1 MSDASQ
7 GQIITFYSYKGGTGR
22 TMALANVAWILA
34 SNGKRVL
41 AVDWDL
47 ESPGLHKFFHPF
59 LDESTVSATPGVIE
73 IINDYASAA
82 VDPGPRGDDWH
93 LEFAQVERHAV
104 SLEWAFPEGGKLDF
118 LSAGRQNRDYS
129 AAVCSLD
136 WDNFYDRLGGG
147 RFFRAMREDMKQ
159 KYDYVL
165 IDSRTGLSDV
175 ADICTIELPDVLTI
189 CFTLSDQSIEG
200 AASVARQIS
209 GRYRDRNIRV
219 LPVPMRIEDGEKEKL
234 DVGRLLARM
243 KFEGF
248 PAGMTPE
255 TSAMYWASVEVP
267 YKPFYAFEE
276 TLATFG
282 DDPGS
287 PASLLSSFERITD
300 SVTAGQIT
308 AMRPIAEDLRL
319 QYKDA
324 YTRRQPASSP
334 QVYLSY
340 VPEDR
345 MWADWIEAVLTR
357 AGFRVLPRSTV
368 MTAGAGDG
376 DVRGSIQAERE
387 LQVAPRAI
395 AVLSSAYLHSPDA
408 RSIWKT
414 LSSADATDTHRQLI
428 PVRISE
434 VRVTEPFNE
443 HPVVDLARMDAAQAT
458 AKLLWALDRPVQPLG
473 GAGKSA
479 EEPRFPGAI
488 PPTWNVPARNADFT
502 GRGAT
507 LELLRDKLAGGG
519 RAVVVAQALYG
530 LGGVGKTQLAL
541 EYAHRFMADYD
552 LVWWVPSERAE
563 ETSAALADL
572 ARKLGLKVSDNV
584 AEAAEAALEELRRDT
599 TPHWLLIFD
608 NADDPKQLEPYL
620 PTGSGHVLITSR
632 NQAWS
637 HSAEPLE
644 VDVFTRDESVGHLLR
659 HVPELDVAD
668 AKQVADALGHL
679 PLAVEQASAWLEQT
693 GMPARVYVEQ
703 LMTQSTRILA
713 LNQPSDYPMPVVAT
727 WNLSFDRLKQR
738 SPAAV
743 RLLQLCAFFSPGPI
757 SMDLLYSDE
766 MNESLLP
773 FDETLSEKLML
784 GRVIRDISRFALVKV
799 DQGSNSLQIHR
810 LVQAVIRSQMTDEEQ
825 VEARHEVHKIL
836 TGARPRQGETDDP
849 ANWSTYDIIW
859 PHLGTSIAEECDD
872 PRTRQLLI
880 DWVRYQ
886 WKHGEFEAGLALARR
901 LEVLWA
907 HRLGPDHQQTLHLQ
921 FHIANVLRS
930 QGRFGEARDL
940 DTYVLER
947 QRAVLGPDHPHSLM
961 TANGLGADLR
971 ALGDFQ
977 ESLASDRETY
987 ESFKEQFG
995 EDYPRTLIAAHNLG
1009 CSLRLVGDCFTARRL
1024 DEETLDRQRQ
1034 VLGRE
1039 HPSTLQSV
1047 ASLALDLR
1055 AAGAFRE
1062 SVDLLRDTWAKYRE
1076 VLGDDMTDTLRTAAS
1091 LAVSLRKAGE
1101 QAEAMNLAQ
1110 DTYERYKRRYGSG
1123 APDALSCALNLA
1135 CDYAATGDMPRA
1147 LQLVSEVKAANQA
1160 DLGDNHP
1167 NTLVA
1172 VNNLACYL
1180 RSIGRLPE
1188 AFALTDDTL
1197 GRMRRKLGENHPLT
1211 LSCAVNLANCRGD
1224 SGDTESA
1231 EALEQQTV
1239 GLLREVLGRDHPDTL
1254 VCQANLSV
1262 TLRQAGRDHDAEE
1275 LRGRILADLTRIL
1288 GASHPDSTQL
1298 HEWQRI
1304 NRDLEPQQI

>member
-1 MSDASQ
+1 MSESSH
-7 GQIITFYSYKGGTGR
+7 GQIVTFYSYKGGTGR

-34 SNGKRVL
+34 SSGKRVL

-59 LDESTVSATPGVIE
+59 LDESTLSATKGVIE
-73 IINDYASAA
+73 IINDYATAALDSA
-82 VDPGPRGDDWH
+82 PRNGDWH
-93 LEFAQVERHAV
+93 SEYAQVERHAV
-104 SLEWAFPEGGKLDF
+104 SLEWRFPEDGKLDF

-147 RFFRAMREDMKQ
+147 QFFRAMREDMKQ

-175 ADICTIELPDVLTI
+175 ADICTIELPDILTI

-200 AASVARQIS
+200 AANVARQIT

-234 DVGRLLARM
+234 DIGRALARM

-248 PAGMTPE
+248 PAGMTQE
-255 TSAMYWASVEVP
+255 SSALYWAAVEVP

-282 DDPGS
+282 DDPGA

-300 SVTAGQIT
+300 SVTGGQVT

-319 QYKDA
+319 QYKEA
-324 YTRRQPASSP
+324 FARRQPTAST

-340 VPEDR
+340 APEDR
-345 MWADWIEAVLTR
+345 IWADWIEAVLTR

-368 MTAGAGDG
+368 TTAATSHGDT
-376 DVRGSIQAERE
+376 RGSIQAERE
-387 LQVAPRAI
+387 LQMAPRAI
-395 AVLSSAYLHSPDA
+395 AVLSSAYLHSIDA
-408 RSIWKT
+408 RSIWKA
-414 LSSADATDTHRQLI
+414 LSAGDAAGTHRQLV
-428 PVRISE
+428 PVRVSD
-434 VRVTEPFNE
+434 VRITEPFAD
-443 HPVVDLARMDAAQAT
+443 HPIVDLARMDAAQAT
-458 AKLLWALDRPVQPLG
+458 ARLLWALDRPMQLSG
-473 GAGKSA
+473 SMGTQA
-479 EEPRFPGAI
+479 EEPRFPGTI
-488 PPTWNVPARNADFT
+488 PPIWSVPARNADFT

-519 RAVVVAQALYG
+519 VAVVVAQALYG

-563 ETSAALADL
+563 EITGALADL
-572 ARKLGLKVSDNV
+572 ARKMNLKVGDNV

-620 PTGSGHVLITSR
+620 PAGAGHVLITSR
-632 NQAWS
+632 NQAWT

-644 VDVFTRDESVGHLLR
+644 VDVFTRDESVTHLLR
-659 HVPELDVAD
+659 HVPELAM
-668 AKQVADALGHL
+668 AEAITVADALGHL

-693 GMPARVYVEQ
+693 GMPARAYVEQ
-703 LMTQSTRILA
+703 LATQSTRILA

-727 WNLSFDRLKQR
+727 WNLSFDRLKER

-773 FDETLSEKLML
+773 FDEALTEKLML

-825 VEARHEVHKIL
+825 IGARHEVHKIL
-836 TGARPRQGETDDP
+836 VGARPRQGETDDP

-859 PHLGTSIAEECDD
+859 PHLEPSQAEECDD

-880 DWVRYQ
+880 DLVRYQ
-886 WKHGEFEAGLALARR
+886 WKHGEYESCLSQGQR
-901 LEVLWA
+901 LENLWT
-907 HRLGPDHQQTLHLQ
+907 RQLGPDHQQTLHLQ
-921 FHIANVLRS
+921 FQIANVLRS
-930 QGRFGEARDL
+930 QGRFIEARDL

-947 QRAVLGPDHPHSLM
+947 QRAVLGADHPHALM

-971 ALGDFQ
+971 ALGEFQ
-977 ESLASDRETY
+977 QALASERETY

-995 EDYPRTLIAAHNLG
+995 EDYPRTLMAAHNLAS
-1009 CSLRLVGDCFTARRL
+1009 SLRLVGDCFAARAL
-1024 DEETLDRQRQ
+1024 DQETLDRQRR
-1034 VLGRE
+1034 VLGRD
-1039 HPSTLQSV
+1039 HPYTHSTA
-1047 ASLALDLR
+1047 ASLAHDMR
-1055 AAGAFRE
+1055 AAGAFRD
-1062 SVDLLRDTWAKYRE
+1062 SVDLLRVTWERYRE
-1076 VLGDDMTDTLRTAAS
+1076 VLGDDMLETLRTAAS

-1101 QAEAMNLAQ
+1101 QSDAMNLAQ
-1110 DTYERYKRRYGSG
+1110 DTYTRYKRRYGSD
-1123 APDALSCALNLA
+1123 APDTQSCALNLA
-1135 CDYAATGDMPRA
+1135 CDYAAVDDMPKA
-1147 LQLVSEVKAANQA
+1147 LELVTGVKAAHQA
-1160 DLGDNHP
+1160 SLGDDHP
-1167 NTLVA
+1167 NTMVA
-1172 VNNLACYL
+1172 ANNLACYL
-1180 RSIGRLPE
+1180 RCIGRLSE
-1188 AFALTDDTL
+1188 ALQLTDDTL
-1197 GRMRRKLGENHPLT
+1197 CRMQRKLGDDHPLT

-1224 SGDTESA
+1224 SGELEAA
-1231 EALEQQTV
+1231 EALERQTISR
-1239 GLLREVLGRDHPDTL
+1239 LRKTLGRDHPDTL
-1254 VCQANLSV
+1254 VCEANLAV
-1262 TLRQAGRDHDAEE
+1262 TLRQAGREKDAKE
-1275 LRGRILADLTRIL
+1275 LRTRIADDFSRVL
-1288 GASHPDSTQL
+1288 GAGHPDATQL
-1298 HEWQRI
+1298 HKWQRI

>member
-1 MSDASQ
+1 MSESDQ

-41 AVDWDL
+41 TVDWDL

-82 VDPGPRGDDWH
+82 LDPVARHGEWH
-93 LEFAQVERHAV
+93 LEYAHVERHAV
-104 SLEWAFPEGGKLDF
+104 SLEWVFPDGGKLDF

-147 RFFRAMREDMKQ
+147 RFFRAMRADMKQ

-200 AASVARQIS
+200 AANVARQIS

-234 DVGRLLARM
+234 DVGRSLARM

-255 TSAMYWASVEVP
+255 DSALYWGSVEVP

-300 SVTAGQIT
+300 ALTEGQIV
-308 AMRPIAEDLRL
+308 AMPPIAENLRL
-319 QYKDA
+319 QYKEA
-324 YTRRQPASSP
+324 YARRQPVSST
-334 QVYLSY
+334 QVYVSY

-368 MTAGAGDG
+368 TTAGLGDG
-376 DVRGSIQAERE
+376 EVRGSIQAERE
-387 LQVAPRAI
+387 VQAVPRAI

-414 LSSADATDTHRQLI
+414 LSAADAAGTHPQLI
-428 PVRISE
+428 PVRVSE
-434 VRVTEPFNE
+434 VRITEPFTDY
-443 HPVVDLARMDAAQAT
+443 PVVDLARMDAVQAT
-458 AKLLWALDRPVQPLG
+458 SKLLWALDRPAQLSGGLG
-473 GAGKSA
+473 TQA
-479 EEPRFPGAI
+479 EDPRFPGTI
-488 PPTWNVPARNADFT
+488 PPIWNVPARNADFT
-502 GRGAT
+502 GRGAM
-507 LELLRDKLAGGG
+507 LELLRDKLAGQGM
-519 RAVVVAQALYG
+519 AIVVAQALYG

-563 ETSAALADL
+563 ETSSALAEL
-572 ARKLGLKVSDNV
+572 ARKIGLKVGDNV

-599 TPHWLLIFD
+599 SPHWLLIFD
-608 NADDPKQLEPYL
+608 NADDPKQLEPFL
-620 PTGSGHVLITSR
+620 PGGAGHVLITSR
-632 NQAWS
+632 NQAWT

-644 VDVFTRDESVGHLLR
+644 VDVFTRDESVAHLLR
-659 HVPELDVAD
+659 HVPALDMAD
-668 AKQVADALGHL
+668 AKRVADALGHL

-693 GMPARVYVEQ
+693 GMPAKAYVEQ
-703 LMTQSTRILA
+703 LATQSTRILA
-713 LNQPSDYPMPVVAT
+713 LNQPPDYPMPVVAT
-727 WNLSFDRLKQR
+727 WNLSFDRLRER

-743 RLLQLCAFFSPGPI
+743 RLLQLCAFFSPQPI

-766 MNESLLP
+766 MNESLLLC
-773 FDETLSEKLML
+773 DETLTEKMML

-810 LVQAVIRSQMTDEEQ
+810 LVQAVIRSQMTDTEQ
-825 VEARHEVHKIL
+825 AEAAHEVHKIL
-836 TGARPRQGETDDP
+836 AGARPRQGETDDP

-859 PHLGTSIAEECDD
+859 PHLVPSRAEDCDD

-886 WKHGEFEAGLALARR
+886 WKHGEYESGLSLARR
-901 LEVLWA
+901 LENLWT
-907 HRLGPDHQQTLHLQ
+907 HQLGPDHQQTLHLQ
-921 FHIANVLRS
+921 FQIANVLRS
-930 QGRFGEARDL
+930 LGRFSDARDL
-940 DTYVLER
+940 DTYVLAR
-947 QRAVLGPDHPHSLM
+947 QRAVLGADHPHALM

-977 ESLASDRETY
+977 KALALDRETY
-987 ESFKEQFG
+987 DSFKDQFG
-995 EDYPRTLIAAHNLG
+995 DDYPRTLGAAHNLAS
-1009 CSLRLVGDCFTARRL
+1009 SLRLVGDCFAARAI
-1024 DEETLDRQRQ
+1024 DEETLDRQLS

-1039 HPSTLQSV
+1039 HPYTLLSA
-1047 ASLALDLR
+1047 ASLAHDLR
-1055 AAGAFRE
+1055 AAGAFQD
-1062 SVDLLRDTWAKYRE
+1062 SVSLLRDTWEKYRA
-1076 VLGDDMTDTLRTAAS
+1076 VLGDDISDTLRTATS
-1091 LAVSLRKAGE
+1091 LAVSLRKAGK
-1101 QAEAMNLAQ
+1101 QSEAMNLAQ
-1110 DTYERYKRRYGSG
+1110 DTYERYKRRYGSD
-1123 APDALSCALNLA
+1123 APDARSCALNLA
-1135 CDYAATGDMPRA
+1135 CDYAAVDDIPRA
-1147 LQLVSEVKAANQA
+1147 LELVTGVKAALQA
-1160 DLGDNHP
+1160 SLGDDHP
-1167 NTLVA
+1167 NTMVA
-1172 VNNLACYL
+1172 ANNMACYL
-1180 RSIGRLPE
+1180 RCIDTLPE
-1188 AFALTDDTL
+1188 ALALTDDTL
-1197 GRMRRKLGENHPLT
+1197 HRMERRLGASHPLT
-1211 LSCAVNLANCRGD
+1211 LCCAVNLANCRGD
-1224 SGDTESA
+1224 SGDFEAA
-1231 EALEQQTV
+1231 EALQRQTISR
-1239 GLLREVLGRDHPDTL
+1239 LREVLGKDHPDTL
-1254 VCQANLSV
+1254 VCAANLAI
-1262 TLRQAGRDHDAEE
+1262 TLRQAGHETEADE
-1275 LRGRILADLTRIL
+1275 LRTRAIADLSRVL
-1288 GASHPDSTQL
+1288 GASHPDAAQL
-1298 HEWQRI
+1298 RKWQRI

>member
-1 MSDASQ
+1 MSESSQ

-34 SNGKRVL
+34 SNGNRVL
-41 AVDWDL
+41 SVDWDL

-82 VDPGPRGDDWH
+82 VDPEQRSDDWH
-93 LEFAQVERHAV
+93 LEYAHVERHAV
-104 SLEWAFPEGGKLDF
+104 SLEWTFPDGGKLDF

-147 RFFRAMREDMKQ
+147 RFFRAMRDDMKR
-159 KYDYVL
+159 KYDFVL

-175 ADICTIELPDVLTI
+175 ADICTIELPDVLAV

-200 AASVARQIS
+200 AANVARQIS

-234 DVGRLLARM
+234 DIGRALARM

-248 PAGMTPE
+248 PAGMSPE
-255 TSAMYWASVEVP
+255 NSALYWASVEVP

-300 SVTAGQIT
+300 SVTEGQVT
-308 AMRPIAEDLRL
+308 AMPPIAEDLRL
-319 QYKDA
+319 LYKEA
-324 YTRRQPASSP
+324 FARRQPTSST

-368 MTAGAGDG
+368 TTAATGAG

-395 AVLSSAYLHSPDA
+395 AVLSSAYLYSPEA

-414 LSSADATDTHRQLI
+414 LSAADAAGTHRQLV
-428 PVRISE
+428 PVRVSD
-434 VRVTEPFNE
+434 VRIAEPFTD
-443 HPVVDLARMDAAQAT
+443 HPIVDLARMDAAQAT
-458 AKLLWALDRPVQPLG
+458 GKLLRALDRLAQPSG
-473 GAGKSA
+473 GPGAQA
-479 EEPRFPGAI
+479 EELRFPGTI
-488 PPTWNVPARNADFT
+488 PPIWNVPARNADFT

-519 RAVVVAQALYG
+519 MTVVVAQALYG

-563 ETSAALADL
+563 ETSGALADL
-572 ARKLGLKVSDNV
+572 ARKMGLKVGDNV
-584 AEAAEAALEELRRDT
+584 AEAAEAALEELRRDSS
-599 TPHWLLIFD
+599 PHWLLIFD

-620 PTGSGHVLITSR
+620 PTGAGHVLITSR

-644 VDVFTRDESVGHLLR
+644 VDVFTGDESVAHLLR
-659 HVPELDVAD
+659 HVPELDRAD
-668 AKQVADALGHL
+668 AKRVADALGHL

-693 GMPARVYVEQ
+693 GMPARAYVEQ

-713 LNQPSDYPMPVVAT
+713 LNQPPDYPMPVVAT
-727 WNLSFDRLKQR
+727 WNLSFERLKKR

-743 RLLQLCAFFSPGPI
+743 RLLQLCAFFSAGPI

-799 DQGSNSLQIHR
+799 DQASSSLQIHR
-810 LVQAVIRSQMTDEEQ
+810 LVQAVIRSQMSEQ
-825 VEARHEVHKIL
+825 EQEDARHEVHKIL
-836 TGARPRQGETDDP
+836 AGARPRQGETDDP

-859 PHLGTSIAEECDD
+859 PHLGPSQADECDD

-886 WKHGEFEAGLALARR
+886 WKHGEFESGLNLARR
-901 LEVLWA
+901 LENLWT
-907 HRLGPDHQQTLHLQ
+907 HQLGPDHQQTLHLQ
-921 FHIANVLRS
+921 FQIANVLRS
-930 QGRFGEARDL
+930 QGRFGDAREL

-947 QRAVLGPDHPHSLM
+947 QRAVLGTDHPHALI

-971 ALGDFQ
+971 ALGDFRKA
-977 ESLASDRETY
+977 LALDQETY
-987 ESFKEQFG
+987 DSFKEQFG
-995 EDYPRTLIAAHNLG
+995 EDYPRSMIAAHNLAS
-1009 CSLRLVGDCFTARRL
+1009 SLRLVGDCFGARRL
-1024 DEETLDRQRQ
+1024 EEETLDRQRQ
-1034 VLGRE
+1034 VLGRD
-1039 HPSTLQSV
+1039 HPYTLLSA
-1047 ASLALDLR
+1047 ASLAHDMR

-1062 SVDLLRDTWAKYRE
+1062 SVDLLRVTWEKYRE
-1076 VLGDDMTDTLRTAAS
+1076 VLGDDMTDTLRAATS

-1101 QAEAMNLAQ
+1101 QSEAMTLAQ
-1110 DTYERYKRRYGSG
+1110 DTYERYKRRYGSD
-1123 APDALSCALNLA
+1123 APDAQSCALNLA
-1135 CDYAATGDMPRA
+1135 CDYAAVDDMPSA
-1147 LQLVSEVKAANQA
+1147 LDLVTGVKAAHQA
-1160 DLGDNHP
+1160 SLGDDHP
-1167 NTLVA
+1167 NTMA
-1172 VNNLACYL
+1172 ATNNLACYL
-1180 RSIGRLPE
+1180 RCIGRLPE
-1188 AFALTDDTL
+1188 ALALTDDTL
-1197 GRMRRKLGENHPLT
+1197 ARMQRKLGPSHPLT

-1224 SGDTESA
+1224 AGDPGDA
-1231 EALEQQTV
+1231 EALERQTIS
-1239 GLLREVLGRDHPDTL
+1239 LLRETLGRDHPDTL
-1254 VCQANLSV
+1254 VCEANLAI
-1262 TLRQAGRDHDAEE
+1262 TLRQEGREEDADE
-1275 LRGRILADLTRIL
+1275 LRARIISDFSRIL
-1288 GASHPDSTQL
+1288 GAGHPDAVQL
-1298 HEWQRI
+1298 HKWQRI

>member
-1 MSDASQ
+1 MSETSQ

-82 VDPGPRGDDWH
+82 VDPGPRSDDWH
-93 LEFAQVERHAV
+93 LELAQVERDAV

-147 RFFRAMREDMKQ
+147 RFFRAMRDDMKE

-200 AASVARQIS
+200 AANVARQIS

-234 DVGRLLARM
+234 DVGRALARM

-255 TSAMYWASVEVP
+255 DSALYWASVEVP

-287 PASLLSSFERITD
+287 PASLLAAFERITD
-300 SVTAGQIT
+300 SITAGQIT
-308 AMRPIAEDLRL
+308 STRPIAEDLRL

-324 YTRRQPASSP
+324 FARRQPVSSP

-368 MTAGAGDG
+368 MTAGSGDG
-376 DVRGSIQAERE
+376 EVRGSIQAERE

-414 LSSADATDTHRQLI
+414 LSSADAADTHRQLV

-434 VRVTEPFNE
+434 VRITEPFNE
-443 HPVVDLARMDAAQAT
+443 HPAVNLARMDAAQAT
-458 AKLLWALDRPVQPLG
+458 AKLLWALDRPMQPAG
-473 GAGKSA
+473 GAGKTA
-479 EEPRFPGAI
+479 EDPRFPGAI
-488 PPTWNVPARNADFT
+488 PPIWNVPARNADFT

-563 ETSAALADL
+563 ETSGALADL
-572 ARKLGLKVSDNV
+572 ARKMGLKVGDNV

-632 NQAWS
+632 NQAWT

-668 AKQVADALGHL
+668 AKRVADALGHL

-703 LMTQSTRILA
+703 LTTQSTRILA
-713 LNQPSDYPMPVVAT
+713 LNQPPDYPMPVVAT
-727 WNLSFDRLKQR
+727 WNLSFERLKQR

-810 LVQAVIRSQMTDEEQ
+810 LVQAVIRSQMSDEEQ

-859 PHLGTSIAEECDD
+859 PHLGPSIAEECDD

-930 QGRFGEARDL
+930 QGQFGDARDL

-947 QRAVLGPDHPHSLM
+947 QREVLGPDHPHSLM

-977 ESLASDRETY
+977 ESLAADQATY

-1062 SVDLLRDTWAKYRE
+1062 SVDLLRDTWDKYRE

-1101 QAEAMNLAQ
+1101 QAEAMTLAQ

-1123 APDALSCALNLA
+1123 APDALSCAVNLA

-1147 LQLVSEVKAANQA
+1147 LDLVSGVKAAYQA
-1160 DLGDNHP
+1160 GLGEDHP

-1188 AFALTDDTL
+1188 ALTLAADTL
-1197 GRMRRKLGENHPLT
+1197 ERMRRKLGENHPLT
-1211 LSCAVNLANCRGD
+1211 LSGTVNLANCRGD
-1224 SGDTESA
+1224 SGDLEVA
-1231 EALEQQTV
+1231 ETLQRGTV
-1239 GLLREVLGRDHPDTL
+1239 TRLREVLSRDHPDTL
-1254 VCQANLSV
+1254 VCQANLAV
-1262 TLRQAGRDHDAEE
+1262 TLRQAGRDSEAEE
-1275 LRGRILADLTRIL
+1275 LRATIMTDLSRVL
-1288 GASHPDSTQL
+1288 GASHPDSAQL

>member
-175 ADICTIELPDVLTI
+175 ADICTIELPDVLTV

-200 AASVARQIS
+200 AADVARQIS

-234 DVGRLLARM
+234 DVGRSLARM

-248 PAGMTPE
+248 PAGMTAE
-255 TSAMYWASVEVP
+255 SSALYWASVEVP

-300 SVTAGQIT
+300 AVTAGHVSV
-308 AMRPIAEDLRL
+308 MRPIAEDLRL

-324 YTRRQPASSP
+324 YARRQPASSP

-368 MTAGAGDG
+368 MTAATGDG

-428 PVRISE
+428 PIRISE
-434 VRVTEPFNE
+434 VRITEPYNE
-443 HPVVDLARMDAAQAT
+443 HPAVDLARMDAAQAT
-458 AKLLWALDRPVQPLG
+458 AKLLWALDRPVQPPG
-473 GAGKSA
+473 GTGKSA

-502 GRGAT
+502 GRGAM

-572 ARKLGLKVSDNV
+572 ARKMGLKVSDNV

-659 HVPELDVAD
+659 HVPDLDMAD
-668 AKQVADALGHL
+668 AKRVADALGHL

-703 LMTQSTRILA
+703 LATQSTRILA
-713 LNQPSDYPMPVVAT
+713 LNQPPDYPMPVVAT

-825 VEARHEVHKIL
+825 VAARHEVHKIL

-859 PHLGTSIAEECDD
+859 PHLGPSIAEECDD

-901 LEVLWA
+901 LENLWA
-907 HRLGPDHQQTLHLQ
+907 HQLGSDHQQTLHLQ
-921 FHIANVLRS
+921 FQIANVLRS
-930 QGRFGEARDL
+930 QGRFGEAREL

-947 QRAVLGPDHPHSLM
+947 QRVVLGADHPYSLM

-971 ALGDFQ
+971 ALGEFQ

-1009 CSLRLVGDCFTARRL
+1009 CSLRLVGDCFSARRL

-1034 VLGRE
+1034 VLGPE
-1039 HPSTLQSV
+1039 HPSTLLSV
-1047 ASLALDLR
+1047 ASVALDLR

-1062 SVDLLRDTWAKYRE
+1062 SVDLLRDTWQKYRE

-1101 QAEAMNLAQ
+1101 QAEAMNLAL

-1123 APDALSCALNLA
+1123 DPDALSCALNLA
-1135 CDYAATGDMPRA
+1135 CDYAATGDMPQA
-1147 LQLVSEVKAANQA
+1147 LQLVTEVKAANQA
-1160 DLGDNHP
+1160 ALGDDHP
-1167 NTLVA
+1167 NTLVS

-1188 AFALTDDTL
+1188 ALTLADETL
-1197 GRMRRKLGENHPLT
+1197 GRMRRKLGEKHPLT
-1211 LSCAVNLANCRGD
+1211 LSGAVNLANCRGD
-1224 SGDTESA
+1224 TESA
-1231 EALEQQTV
+1231 EALERQTV
-1239 GLLREVLGRDHPDTL
+1239 RLLREVLGPDHPDTL

-1262 TLRQAGRDHDAEE
+1262 TLRQAGRDHEAEE
-1275 LRGRILADLTRIL
+1275 LRAAIMADLSRVL
-1288 GASHPDSTQL
+1288 GASHPDSMQL